1 MIFNLR
7 DLELED
13 VDGRFG
19 MRSLSRD
26 VESTLTG
33 MSVYEV
39 PAGARHW
46 PYHFEV
52 IDEEWLVVIAG
63 EVVLRTEEGEQVLRA
78 GDVACFPAGS
88 AHGVRNDSDAAA
100 RFAMLS
106 ARPRFGGDACVYPDS
121 GKFVIRA
128 PGGFSHRGFL
138 GEPAE
143 YWAGES

>member
-19 MRSLSRD
+19 MQSLTR
-26 VESTLTG
+26 ECGAALTG
-33 MSVYEV
+33 TSVYELA
-39 PAGARHW
+39 PGAKHW

-52 IDEEWLVVIAG
+52 IDEEWFLVIVG
-63 EVVLRTEEGEQVLRA
+63 EIVLRSAEGEQVLRA
-78 GDVACFPAGS
+78 GDIACFPAGS
-88 AHGVRNDSDAAA
+88 AHAARNDSDAVA

-106 ARPRFGGDACVYPDS
+106 ARPRFGGDAVVYPDS

-128 PGGFSHRGFL
+128 AGGFSHRGFL
-138 GEPAE
+138 GAE
-143 YWAGES
+143 VDYWEGEA

>member
-19 MRSLSRD
+19 MRSL
-26 VESTLTG
+26 TG
-33 MSVYEV
+33 ECGASVTGQSVYELA
-39 PAGARHW
+39 PGAKHW

-52 IDEEWLVVIAG
+52 VDEEWFLVLVG
-63 EVVLRTEEGEQVLRA
+63 EIVLRAADGERVLRA

-88 AHGVRNDSDAAA
+88 AHAVRNDSDSVA
-100 RFAMLS
+100 RFAILS

-138 GEPAE
+138 GEAAD
-143 YWAGES
+143 YWEGEE